1 MQITYKRQYH
11 MKDKIIIL
19 LILLVALFVLSN
31 AEWSNRTV
39 VYDCSLAE
47 ISPDYPQEVKNECRR
62 LRIEEFQERQIKERR
77 TLSI

>member
-1 MQITYKRQYH
+1 MQITYKRQYR

-62 LRIEEFQERQIKERR
+62 LRIEEFQERQINERR

>member
-1 MQITYKRQYH
+1 MQITYKRQYR